1 MTEFAAYSHA
11 IASLGLWA
19 ILSIILAGVS
29 LRGRT
34 PEGRCDCGK
43 PKRDYA
49 DRVYR
54 ADRAFMNAVE
64 NSGPFVAATVA
75 AMLAGAAPFWVN
87 VFASV
92 FLVSRIAMAIVH
104 IGTENQQLRSVMF
117 GIGWVCM
124 IALALMAVVA
134 AI

>member
-124 IALALMAVVA
+124 IALALMAVIG